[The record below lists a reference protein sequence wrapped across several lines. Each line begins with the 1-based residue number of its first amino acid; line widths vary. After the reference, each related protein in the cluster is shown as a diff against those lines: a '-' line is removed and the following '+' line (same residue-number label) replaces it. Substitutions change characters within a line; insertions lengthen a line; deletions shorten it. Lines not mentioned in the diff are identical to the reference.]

1 MMQSFIARVAAVVA
15 CLMLAAGPALPAA
28 RIKDVASLQAGRE
41 NQLIG
46 YGLVVGL
53 QGTGDSMRS
62 SPFTEQSMRAMLQN
76 LGISM
81 VGTQTRAKNIAA
93 VLVTANLPP
102 FASPGS
108 RIDITVGSLGDA
120 SSLRGG
126 TLVMT
131 SLSGADGQIYAVAQG
146 SVVVTGV
153 SASGDA
159 ASVQQGVTTAGRV
172 PNGAIIERELPSR
185 FKDASDLVLQLRN
198 PDFST
203 AVGMA
208 DAINRYAAAQY
219 GSPIAES
226 RDSQSVGIGRGEA
239 QPPAGGDQREGRH
252 QAGEQDRPAVV
263 DDGDKGRQ
271 RQRPEGGEN
280 VEPRRPRPPVAPGL
294 PQREPGRD
302 DEIDRQHPLER
313 DDGERR
319 RPEQEQARRQQGEPL
334 RVIGPALRER
344 ACGGEGV
351 DEPHDAGAHHRKGEQ
366 RQHPFARPEQG
377 RENPKPQRHQRAAKA
392 APHNRRHRNPQGAAD
407 AGGRRSRPSRRRG
420 EPRARS
426 PSTDEAGASSTLR
439 RGGPPLRRRKR
450 HAARADRPKARSR
463 IATVR
468 RARGNR
474 RDTASRARRP

>member
-1 MMQSFIARVAAVVA
+1 MMQLFFRRVLATLVCLVLVV
-15 CLMLAAGPALPAA
+15 GPALPAA
-28 RIKDVASLQAGRE
+28 RIKDVASLQAGRD

-81 VGTQTRAKNIAA
+81 VGTQTRARNIAA

-108 RIDITVGSLGDA
+108 RIDVTVGSLGDA

-146 SVVVTGV
+146 SIVVTGV
-153 SASGDA
+153 SASGEA
-159 ASVQQGVTTAGRV
+159 ATVQQGVTTAGRV

-185 FKDASDLVLQLRN
+185 FKDSAELVLQLRN

-226 RDSQSVGIGRGEA
+226 RDSQSVRIAKPRMADLARLMADIENLVVETDVPARVVINERTGTIVIGQDVRISPVAVSYGTLTVQVNEMPEVVQPEPFSRGVT
-239 QPPAGGDQREGRH
+239 
-252 QAGEQDRPAVV
+252 AVEPNTDILV
-263 DDGDKGRQ
+263 Q
-271 RQRPEGGEN
+271 QEGGQ
-280 VEPRRPRPPVAPGL
+280 VAIIDGSSLRSLVSGL
-294 PQREPGRD
+294 NSIGIKP
-302 DEIDRQHPLER
+302 
-313 DDGERR
+313 DGIISIL
-319 RPEQEQARRQQGEPL
+319 QS
-334 RVIGPALRER
+334 IKT
-344 ACGGEGV
+344 
-351 DEPHDAGAHHRKGEQ
+351 AGALQAELVLQ
-366 RQHPFARPEQG
+366 
-377 RENPKPQRHQRAAKA
+377 
-392 APHNRRHRNPQGAAD
+392 
-407 AGGRRSRPSRRRG
+407 
-420 EPRARS
+420 
-426 PSTDEAGASSTLR
+426 
-439 RGGPPLRRRKR
+439 
-450 HAARADRPKARSR
+450 
-463 IATVR
+463 
-468 RARGNR
+468 
-474 RDTASRARRP
+474 

>member
-1 MMQSFIARVAAVVA
+1 MRGRFFSRVLAVLA
-15 CLMLAAGPALPAA
+15 CLLLAAGPALPAA
-28 RIKDVASLQAGRE
+28 RIKDVASLQAGRD

-108 RIDITVGSLGDA
+108 RIDVTVGSLGDA

-146 SVVVTGV
+146 SIVVTGI
-153 SASGDA
+153 SAGGEA

-185 FKDASDLVLQLRN
+185 FKDSSDLVLQLRN

-203 AVGMA
+203 SVGMA

-219 GSPIAES
+219 GAPIAES
-226 RDSQSVGIGRGEA
+226 RDSQSVYISKPKMADLSRLMADIENLVIETDAPARVVVNERTGTIVIGQDVRISPVAVSYGTLTVQINEMPKVVQPEPFSRGETA
-239 QPPAGGDQREGRH
+239 
-252 QAGEQDRPAVV
+252 
-263 DDGDKGRQ
+263 
-271 RQRPEGGEN
+271 
-280 VEPRRPRPPVAPGL
+280 VEPNTDILVQQDGGTVALLDGSSLRSLVTGL
-294 PQREPGRD
+294 NSIGVKP
-302 DEIDRQHPLER
+302 
-313 DDGERR
+313 DGIISIL
-319 RPEQEQARRQQGEPL
+319 QS
-334 RVIGPALRER
+334 IKT
-344 ACGGEGV
+344 
-351 DEPHDAGAHHRKGEQ
+351 AGALQAELVLQ
-366 RQHPFARPEQG
+366 
-377 RENPKPQRHQRAAKA
+377 
-392 APHNRRHRNPQGAAD
+392 
-407 AGGRRSRPSRRRG
+407 
-420 EPRARS
+420 
-426 PSTDEAGASSTLR
+426 
-439 RGGPPLRRRKR
+439 
-450 HAARADRPKARSR
+450 
-463 IATVR
+463 
-468 RARGNR
+468 
-474 RDTASRARRP
+474 